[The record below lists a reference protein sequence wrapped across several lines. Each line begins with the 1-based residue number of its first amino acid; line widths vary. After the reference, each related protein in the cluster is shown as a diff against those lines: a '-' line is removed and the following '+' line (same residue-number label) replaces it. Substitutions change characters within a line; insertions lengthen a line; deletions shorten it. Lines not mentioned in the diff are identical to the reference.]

1 MSEMEEDNILEET
14 GEELQNLEEKPKSF
28 LVLVAVILGALSLVL
43 SFISLKQGGSS
54 GVKALE
60 DRIAKLETPSIG
72 DATKIDGAVGE
83 EDIRSQ
89 LEEFKKELAELK
101 TSPAGLNAGLSP
113 GLGDELAKLKAEVA
127 RLKTQASNV
136 RLPAAPGLPRVP
148 AQAVTIPPGGTT
160 YTVQA
165 GDNFTKIANKFGVSV
180 EKIIDANQGL
190 DERRL
195 GIGQKIVIPGTK

>member
-1 MSEMEEDNILEET
+1 MEEDNILEET

-60 DRIAKLETPSIG
+60 DRIVKLETPSIG

-136 RLPAAPGLPRVP
+136 RLPAAPGTPRAP
-148 AQAVTIPPGGTT
+148 AQTVPIPPGGTT

-195 GIGQKIVIPGTK
+195 GIGQKIVIPETK